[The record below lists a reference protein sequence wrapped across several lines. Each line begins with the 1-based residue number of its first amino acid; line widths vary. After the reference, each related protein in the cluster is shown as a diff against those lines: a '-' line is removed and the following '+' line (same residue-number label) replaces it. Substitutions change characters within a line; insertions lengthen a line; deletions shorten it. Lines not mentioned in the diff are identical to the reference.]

1 MPLFKIILLIA
12 YKIIITSERLMR
24 GKRKLRNEDL
34 GNFPGGPVVKTLH
47 FLPGGHGFD
56 ACSGN

>member
-1 MPLFKIILLIA
+1 
-12 YKIIITSERLMR
+12 MR